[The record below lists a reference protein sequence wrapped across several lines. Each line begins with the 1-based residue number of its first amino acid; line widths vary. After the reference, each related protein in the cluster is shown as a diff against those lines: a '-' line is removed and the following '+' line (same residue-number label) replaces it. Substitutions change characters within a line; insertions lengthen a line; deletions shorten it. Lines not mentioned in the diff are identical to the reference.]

1 MEKFGIFELL
11 DALSAVVLDGE
22 EKQSP
27 QRNDRVYDPPVYASA
42 QTEENLFG
50 NITELWQKNNSEQ
63 NETPPK
69 KAGSYAIDEFYRQH
83 DSRAKK

>member
-11 DALSAVVLDGE
+11 DALSAVVRDGE

-42 QTEENLFG
+42 QTEE
-50 NITELWQKNNSEQ
+50 KNNSEQ

>member
-42 QTEENLFG
+42 PTEE
-50 NITELWQKNNSEQ
+50 K

>member
-42 QTEENLFG
+42 QTE
-50 NITELWQKNNSEQ
+50 
-63 NETPPK
+63 
-69 KAGSYAIDEFYRQH
+69 
-83 DSRAKK
+83 

>member
-11 DALSAVVLDGE
+11 DALSAIVLDGE
-22 EKQSP
+22 EKQTP
-27 QRNDRVYDPPVYASA
+27 KGNDPVYAPPVYAA
-42 QTEENLFG
+42 PQPEE
-50 NITELWQKNNSEQ
+50 QKNDDKTEN
-63 NETPPK
+63 PPR